1 MRVLTFIITQQFDP
15 AVRLPIMESGRYL
28 PGTLALGRNPA
39 TQMGTG
45 RTIFD
50 ALFLSAWRGVG
61 QLGEVKPI
69 VYYAVGLTMMQSQS
83 KNSPSGFFFFHCF
96 ALLFFL
102 VFLPLNSPQASVSK
116 WGVYPLKLKH
126 VVTFSGFYSL

>member
-15 AVRLPIMESGRYL
+15 AAHLPIMESGRYL

-83 KNSPSGFFFFHCF
+83 ENSPSVFFFFFRCF
-96 ALLFFL
+96 ALLFF
-102 VFLPLNSPQASVSK
+102 FLP
-116 WGVYPLKLKH
+116 
-126 VVTFSGFYSL
+126 

>member
-1 MRVLTFIITQQFDP
+1 MRVLTFIITQQSDP

-28 PGTLALGRNPA
+28 PGTLTLGRNPA

-69 VYYAVGLTMMQSQS
+69 AYYAVGLTMMQSQAE
-83 KNSPSGFFFFHCF
+83 NSPSVFFFFF
-96 ALLFFL
+96 FLFVLLFF
-102 VFLPLNSPQASVSK
+102 F
-116 WGVYPLKLKH
+116 PLK
-126 VVTFSGFYSL
+126 FPSSICF

>member
-1 MRVLTFIITQQFDP
+1 MRVLTFIITQQSDP

-28 PGTLALGRNPA
+28 PGTLTLGRNPA

-69 VYYAVGLTMMQSQS
+69 AYYAVGLTMMQSQAE
-83 KNSPSGFFFFHCF
+83 NSPSVFFFFFFFVCF
-96 ALLFFL
+96 AFF
-102 VFLPLNSPQASVSK
+102 FSP
-116 WGVYPLKLKH
+116 
-126 VVTFSGFYSL
+126 

>member
-83 KNSPSGFFFFHCF
+83 KNSPSGFFFFSLFCF
-96 ALLFFL
+96 AFF
-102 VFLPLNSPQASVSK
+102 FCFFT
-116 WGVYPLKLKH
+116 LK
-126 VVTFSGFYSL
+126 FPSSICF